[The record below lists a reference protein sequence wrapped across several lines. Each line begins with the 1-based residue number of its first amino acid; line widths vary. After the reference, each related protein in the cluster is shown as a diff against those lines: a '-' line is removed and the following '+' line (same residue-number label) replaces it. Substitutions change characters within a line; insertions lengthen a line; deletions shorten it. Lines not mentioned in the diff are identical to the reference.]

1 MMKHIRRSPTLSLL
15 TAALFLSGASAAT
28 LGDQELRTVP
38 FEVAELFFELNDT
51 DGDLGIHA
59 EIDGGPWTSLEIE
72 GPGELK
78 LLSIIGKSR
87 LRAQGLTQ
95 LAFESAE
102 PPFDELDPA
111 DFFRRFPEGKYEI
124 EAIRQG
130 GGTFASTVQ
139 LSHVLAAPPNH
150 ITVGGQP
157 AADDC
162 DADPLPEVD
171 APVLI
176 NWDPVTRSHPEIG
189 RAGRVRISRYQLFVE
204 SETGKLSVDL
214 PPSKTEYEVPFSAA
228 DRGQVFK
235 FEIIARTTTGNNTAI
250 ESCFRLK

>member
-1 MMKHIRRSPTLSLL
+1 MTKDIRKFPVLSLL
-15 TAALFLSGASAAT
+15 TAALLLSGTTAAT
-28 LGDQELRTVP
+28 LGGQERRTEP
-38 FEVAELFFELNDT
+38 FEVADLFFELNDT

-72 GPGELK
+72 GPGDLR
-78 LLSIIGKSR
+78 LLTIISKSR

-124 EAIRQG
+124 EAVRQG
-130 GGTFASTVQ
+130 GGTFESTVH
-139 LSHVLAAPPNH
+139 LSHVLAAPPSH
-150 ITVGGQP
+150 I
-157 AADDC
+157 AAEDC
-162 DADPLPEVD
+162 DAEPLPEVD
-171 APVLI
+171 APVLVR
-176 NWDPVTRSHPEIG
+176 WDPVTRSHPEIG
-189 RAGRVRISRYQLFVE
+189 RAGRVRISRYQFFVE

-214 PPSKTEYEVPFSAA
+214 PPTKTEYLVPFSAA

-250 ESCFRLK
+250 ESCFKLK